1 MLIKKFVRSLK
12 GTAFDWYTGLPAQS
26 IDSWDQMETEFYKR
40 FFSTQRVVSM
50 TKLMQVGQWKDEPV
64 LEYIN
69 RWRALSLECKDRL
82 TETSAVEMCIN
93 GMDWDLLY
101 ILQGIRPR
109 SFQELATRA
118 HDMEISLKN
127 KKKGTSSEAK
137 KEKKEYTKV
146 EKPFKS
152 LTKETMSV
160 TTSSAPIKISGKA
173 LEEYKASSSRFVK
186 SDKPTLK
193 ELQAKKYPFPDSDLP
208 GMLDDLLKNK
218 VIELPESKRPEQMGR
233 TSDPKY
239 CPYHRLVNHP
249 IEKCI
254 TLKEKIMQLAKD
266 GKIVLDLD
274 EAVTTNHASVV
285 CESLLQAQTLQFGS
299 LEPVIVYVIRPA
311 VQQDDVFPVEHEE
324 DDEGWTVV
332 TRKRPRKQVHRPQPQ
347 PPRHKKKPQKKKS
360 VKRSKGKKKFRG
372 ANKQTV
378 LPIDML
384 EQEPLDP
391 VTLEEFFPEDYFTAV
406 TVNTVSFIEGEEELV
421 GEEATS
427 IKLTSPHSEPVV
439 DSKVAAILEA
449 LPSRMGWKQ
458 IFHLP
463 KEMCQQVAL
472 ALQHPELYVDKVKD
486 AGDPAENSAKCLSCN
501 TALAFTDDDLL
512 MGSKPHNRP
521 LFVSGYIREQKVGRI
536 LVDGGSAVNI
546 MPKSTMIDLGIKTN
560 ELSTSRIVIQGFNLD
575 SQRAIGI
582 IRLEL
587 TMGELTSSTLFHVI
601 DTKTSY
607 KMLLGRPWLHENG
620 VVASTLHQCLKY
632 YRGGEKKINGDVKPF
647 AKADSYFADAKFFED
662 EGASSE
668 ILPSQIL
675 STGKKDDK
683 KKVDSSL
690 IPKEPPIQ
698 RKELQKEKVTKE
710 VVTQPIQKAKASS
723 SAPILRYIPKSQRKE
738 GESPFAE
745 CQDSKLEGNV
755 EKKVDALALQDLKS
769 KTIFPLAK
777 GKKNKII
784 KSPTVEE
791 PSGVK
796 ELNKEK
802 FDPNAYKLLA
812 KSGYDFENPTPMGKV
827 IDAKPHGLNDTQ
839 KKLLE
844 YGDGFQESKTGVGFK
859 RPTPVKISIWR
870 KVNTSSS
877 QYITAEEVEENKV
890 ESDGRPEKTSVF
902 DRLCPPA
909 TKNQASMFDRLGE
922 HDSMR
927 KISSSPQTKRKGS
940 VFSRVGVSSMP
951 DDQPR
956 RSALSRIRK
965 RNDDARK
972 NDDAKES
979 DDARSVVPSRMKR
992 TQDIDITEQQPL
1004 KARVRTVVFTNQE
1017 KSSDNFAEDDREF
1030 VSSNHV
1036 TAQEVSNSDE
1046 EIETE
1051 VAPKILEDGGQTTV
1065 DELKEL
1071 NLGTLEEPRP
1081 VYVSSLLTQEEE
1093 HEYAE
1098 LLSEFKDVFAWSY
1111 KEMPGLDPRIAVHRL
1126 AIKKGVSPKKQSQRR
1141 FRPELIPEIESEVN
1155 KLIGA
1160 DFIREVKYP
1169 TWIANVVPVRKKNG
1183 QLRVCVDFRD
1193 LNEACPKDD
1202 FPLPVTEIMI
1212 DATTG
1217 HEALS
1222 FMDCTAG
1229 YNQIRMAP
1237 EDQEATAFRTPKGI
1251 FCYKVMPFGLK
1262 NAGATYQRAM
1272 QKIFEDMMHKIVEC
1286 YVDDLVVKSKKRES
1300 HLSDLR
1306 KVFERLRKCQLKMNP
1321 LKCAFGVTSGKFL
1334 GFIVRH
1340 RGIEIDQTKIKAI
1353 QEMPE
1358 PRNLKELRGLQGRL
1372 AYIRRFI
1379 SNLAGRCHPFNHLMK
1394 KDTSFDWDDSCRK
1407 AFESIKKYLSSPPVL
1422 GAPVKGKPLILYIAA
1437 QERSLGAMCAQEIE
1451 DRKETA
1457 LYYLSRTLVGAELNY
1472 SPIEKIC
1479 LALVFAI
1486 QKLKHYMQAHTVHV
1500 ISKADPIK
1508 YILSRPVLSGRL
1520 AKWVVLIK
1528 QYDIVYVPQKS
1539 VKGQAIADF
1548 FADHPVPPEWE
1559 LSVDLPGEDVFYID
1573 VLPPWEMYF
1582 DGAARQDGAGAGV
1595 VFLSPEKHVLTYSFV
1610 LTQLCSNNMAEYQ
1623 ALILGLQMAVG
1634 LGLKDLDIYGDS
1646 QLVISQLLGEY
1657 EVKKEDLIPHHR
1669 HATKLLEKLDNVKL
1683 NHVPRSA
1690 NKMADALAGLAATL
1704 ALGAEETM
1712 SVPVCNRWVVASDI
1726 DEIEDE
1732 EYEEVDMITVHQI
1745 DQEDWRQPIVDYLS
1759 HQKLPSDPRHRMEI
1773 RRRAPRFILFNGTL
1787 FRRSF
1792 NDSWSRCIGDEETMK
1807 AMEEAHAGICGAH
1820 QSGPKLYDCLKTM
1833 GYYWPTMVQDSM
1845 DYAKKCEACQ
1855 FHANFIHQP
1864 PEPLHPTVSS
1874 WPFEAWGL
1882 DVVGPITPKSSAGQA
1897 YILAATDYFS
1907 KWAEAIPLREV
1918 KKENVVDFIRTHIIY
1933 RYGIPRRI
1941 ITDNG
1946 KPFFNTLMTSLCE
1959 KFKFTQHKSSMYNAP
1974 ANGLAE
1980 AFNKTLCKLL
1990 SKVVSKSKRDWHE
2003 RIGEALWAYRT
2014 SYKTATQSTPYAL
2027 VYGVESILPLEL
2039 QIPSLRVAIQEGL
2052 TNDENDRLRLAELE
2066 ALDEKRLQAQQK
2078 SECYQARLSRAFN
2091 KKVRPRSFQVGD
2103 IVLAV
2108 RRPIITSRKT
2118 GSKFTSKWDGPYV
2131 VQEVYTNGAYK
2142 IVDAEGLRV
2151 GPINGKFLKR
2161 YYS

>member
-1 MLIKKFVRSLK
+1 
-12 GTAFDWYTGLPAQS
+12 
-26 IDSWDQMETEFYKR
+26 
-40 FFSTQRVVSM
+40 
-50 TKLMQVGQWKDEPV
+50 
-64 LEYIN
+64 
-69 RWRALSLECKDRL
+69 
-82 TETSAVEMCIN
+82 
-93 GMDWDLLY
+93 
-101 ILQGIRPR
+101 
-109 SFQELATRA
+109 
-118 HDMEISLKN
+118 
-127 KKKGTSSEAK
+127 
-137 KEKKEYTKV
+137 
-146 EKPFKS
+146 
-152 LTKETMSV
+152 
-160 TTSSAPIKISGKA
+160 
-173 LEEYKASSSRFVK
+173 
-186 SDKPTLK
+186 
-193 ELQAKKYPFPDSDLP
+193 
-208 GMLDDLLKNK
+208 
-218 VIELPESKRPEQMGR
+218 
-233 TSDPKY
+233 
-239 CPYHRLVNHP
+239 
-249 IEKCI
+249 
-254 TLKEKIMQLAKD
+254 
-266 GKIVLDLD
+266 
-274 EAVTTNHASVV
+274 
-285 CESLLQAQTLQFGS
+285 
-299 LEPVIVYVIRPA
+299 
-311 VQQDDVFPVEHEE
+311 
-324 DDEGWTVV
+324 
-332 TRKRPRKQVHRPQPQ
+332 
-347 PPRHKKKPQKKKS
+347 
-360 VKRSKGKKKFRG
+360 
-372 ANKQTV
+372 
-378 LPIDML
+378 
-384 EQEPLDP
+384 
-391 VTLEEFFPEDYFTAV
+391 
-406 TVNTVSFIEGEEELV
+406 
-421 GEEATS
+421 
-427 IKLTSPHSEPVV
+427 
-439 DSKVAAILEA
+439 
-449 LPSRMGWKQ
+449 
-458 IFHLP
+458 
-463 KEMCQQVAL
+463 
-472 ALQHPELYVDKVKD
+472 
-486 AGDPAENSAKCLSCN
+486 
-501 TALAFTDDDLL
+501 
-512 MGSKPHNRP
+512 
-521 LFVSGYIREQKVGRI
+521 
-536 LVDGGSAVNI
+536 
-546 MPKSTMIDLGIKTN
+546 
-560 ELSTSRIVIQGFNLD
+560 
-575 SQRAIGI
+575 
-582 IRLEL
+582 
-587 TMGELTSSTLFHVI
+587 
-601 DTKTSY
+601 
-607 KMLLGRPWLHENG
+607 
-620 VVASTLHQCLKY
+620 
-632 YRGGEKKINGDVKPF
+632 
-647 AKADSYFADAKFFED
+647 
-662 EGASSE
+662 
-668 ILPSQIL
+668 
-675 STGKKDDK
+675 
-683 KKVDSSL
+683 
-690 IPKEPPIQ
+690 
-698 RKELQKEKVTKE
+698 
-710 VVTQPIQKAKASS
+710 
-723 SAPILRYIPKSQRKE
+723 
-738 GESPFAE
+738 
-745 CQDSKLEGNV
+745 
-755 EKKVDALALQDLKS
+755 
-769 KTIFPLAK
+769 
-777 GKKNKII
+777 
-784 KSPTVEE
+784 
-791 PSGVK
+791 
-796 ELNKEK
+796 
-802 FDPNAYKLLA
+802 
-812 KSGYDFENPTPMGKV
+812 
-827 IDAKPHGLNDTQ
+827 
-839 KKLLE
+839 
-844 YGDGFQESKTGVGFK
+844 
-859 RPTPVKISIWR
+859 
-870 KVNTSSS
+870 
-877 QYITAEEVEENKV
+877 
-890 ESDGRPEKTSVF
+890 
-902 DRLCPPA
+902 
-909 TKNQASMFDRLGE
+909 
-922 HDSMR
+922 
-927 KISSSPQTKRKGS
+927 
-940 VFSRVGVSSMP
+940 
-951 DDQPR
+951 
-956 RSALSRIRK
+956 
-965 RNDDARK
+965 
-972 NDDAKES
+972 
-979 DDARSVVPSRMKR
+979 MKR

-1141 FRPELIPEIESEVN
+1141 FRPELNPEIESEVN

-1669 HATKLLEKLDNVKL
+1669 HATKLLEKLDTVKL

-1792 NDSWSRCIGDEETMK
+1792 NHSWSRCIGDEETMK

-1918 KKENVVDFIRTHIIY
+1918 KKENFVDFIRTHIIY

-2014 SYKTATQSTPYAL
+2014 LYKTATQSTPYAL

-2052 TNDENDRLRLAELE
+2052 TKDDNDKLRLAELE